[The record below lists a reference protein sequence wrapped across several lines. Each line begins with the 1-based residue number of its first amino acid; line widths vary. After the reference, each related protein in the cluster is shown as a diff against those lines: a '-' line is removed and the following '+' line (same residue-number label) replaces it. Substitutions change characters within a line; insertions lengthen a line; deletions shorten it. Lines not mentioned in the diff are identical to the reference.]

1 MPEILGNLQGIKKN
15 ILTSLEELY
24 DVQIPQDQ
32 LLTEELAD
40 KMRNISSALN
50 KEIALLVAR
59 SGKVESVTVGSS
71 ADIHTETLEIRRGE
85 GRLSGI
91 RCIHTHPFV
100 DSVLSNADISALKN
114 MRLDALVAIGWRKD
128 DMPSMVSFG
137 LITDKLEDGQLVAE
151 QFGPYEVRAAA
162 ALNFTN
168 LLNTLEKLLT
178 QKTSGHSLAST
189 EERAVLM
196 SLDWQQT
203 ELKWTAE
210 DSLDELALLAKTA
223 GAKVVGKFLQ
233 KKAKPD
239 PAYFIGAGKVKE
251 LSTFIQ
257 NNDIDLCIFDEEL
270 SPAQN
275 RNLEE
280 SLGVRVLD
288 RTALILDIFAERANS
303 NEGKLQVELAQLKY
317 ALPRVMGQGASLSR
331 LGGGIGTR
339 GPGET
344 KLEVDRRKIRDRISF
359 LEDQIDKLRSVRVLH
374 RTKRQKNNVPQVC
387 LVGYTNAG
395 KSTLLNTLTNA
406 DAYVMDQLFA
416 TLDTTTRGLTL
427 PDKQE
432 IILTDT
438 VGFIQRLPHQLVAAF
453 KSTLEEVTEADLLLH
468 VVDISHELYQEQE
481 AAVYDVLTE
490 LGANDKP
497 IITVYNK
504 IDKLENDNARMR
516 NLSSRENV
524 VFISCEKKLGLDKL
538 LEQISTN
545 LNLSNREVTLCFPY
559 TASGDAA
566 KLHELGTVISQTYGE
581 KGIIVK
587 VNLNKDLLENYE
599 SYIIDDEGGK

>member
-1 MPEILGNLQGIKKN
+1 MHEVLGNLQGIKKN
-15 ILTSLEELY
+15 ILTTLEGLY

-32 LLTEELAD
+32 LLTEELAETL
-40 KMRNISSALN
+40 RSISSALN
-50 KEIALLVAR
+50 REIAVLISR
-59 SGKVESVTVGSS
+59 SGKIESVTVGNS
-71 ADIHTETLEIRRGE
+71 ADLRPENLEVRRGQ

-91 RCIHTHPFV
+91 RCLHTHPFTV
-100 DSVLSNADISALKN
+100 SDLSKADLSALKN
-114 MRLDALVAIGWRKD
+114 MRLDALAAIGWRD
-128 DMPSMVSFG
+128 DSTPSMVSFG
-137 LITDKLEDGQLVAE
+137 LITDSLEDEQLITE
-151 QFGPYEVRAAA
+151 TFGPYGLKEAASI
-162 ALNFTN
+162 NFTN
-168 LLNTLEKLLT
+168 LLNTLEKILA
-178 QKTSGHSLAST
+178 QKVNGHSLAAV
-189 EERAVLM
+189 EEKAVLM
-196 SLDWQQT
+196 SLDWQQND
-203 ELKWTAE
+203 LKWTAE
-210 DSLDELALLAKTA
+210 DSLEELALLAKTA
-223 GAKVVGKFLQ
+223 GATVVGQFIQ

-239 PAYFIGAGKVKE
+239 PATFIGAGKVKE
-251 LSTFIQ
+251 LATFIQ
-257 NNDIDLCIFDEEL
+257 NNDVDLCIFDEEL

-280 SLGVRVLD
+280 ALGSRVLD
-288 RTALILDIFAERANS
+288 RTALILDIFAGRANS

-317 ALPRVMGQGASLSR
+317 ALPRVMGQGAVLSR

-344 KLEVDRRKIRDRISF
+344 KLEVDRRKIRERISF
-359 LEDQIDKLRSVRVLH
+359 LEGQIDKLRSVRVLH
-374 RTKRQKNNVPQVC
+374 RTKRQKNNIPQVA

-432 IILTDT
+432 VILTDT

-468 VVDISHELYQEQE
+468 VVDISHELYQEQA
-481 AAVYDVLTE
+481 AAVYDVLAE
-490 LGANDKP
+490 LKVQDKP

-504 IDKLENDNARMR
+504 IDKLESDNERMR
-516 NLSSRENV
+516 NLSSEENT
-524 VFISCEKKLGLDKL
+524 VFISCQKKLGLDKL
-538 LEQISTN
+538 LQLISTS

-559 TASGDAA
+559 DAAGVAA
-566 KLHELGTVISQTYGE
+566 KLHELGTVENQSYEE

-587 VNLNKDLLENYE
+587 VKLNKDLLKNYE
-599 SYIIDDEGGK
+599 QYVIDDNEK

>member
-1 MPEILGNLQGIKKN
+1 M
-15 ILTSLEELY
+15 TTLEELY

-32 LLTEELAD
+32 LLTEELAETL
-40 KMRNISSALN
+40 RSISSALN
-50 KEIALLVAR
+50 REIAVLISR
-59 SGKVESVTVGSS
+59 SGKIESVTVGSS
-71 ADIHTETLEIRRGE
+71 ADIHPENLEVRRGQ

-91 RCIHTHPFV
+91 RCLHTHPFTV
-100 DSVLSNADISALKN
+100 SDLSKADISALKN
-114 MRLDALVAIGWRKD
+114 MRLDALAAIGWRD
-128 DMPSMVSFG
+128 DSTPSMVSFG
-137 LITDKLEDGQLVAE
+137 LITDSLEDDQLVTE
-151 QFGPYEVRAAA
+151 TFGPYVLKEAVSI
-162 ALNFTN
+162 NFTN
-168 LLNTLEKLLT
+168 LLNTLEKILA
-178 QKTSGHSLAST
+178 QKVNGHSMAAV
-189 EERAVLM
+189 EEKAVLM
-196 SLDWQQT
+196 SLDWQQN

-210 DSLDELALLAKTA
+210 DSIEELALLAKTA
-223 GAKVVGKFLQ
+223 GATVVGQFIQ

-239 PAYFIGAGKVKE
+239 PATFIGTGKVKE
-251 LSTFIQ
+251 LATFIQ

-280 SLGVRVLD
+280 ALGSRVLD
-288 RTALILDIFAERANS
+288 RTALILDIFAGRANS

-317 ALPRVMGQGASLSR
+317 ALPRVMGQGAVLSR

-344 KLEVDRRKIRDRISF
+344 KLEVDRRKIRERISF
-359 LEDQIDKLRSVRVLH
+359 LEGQIEKLRSVRVLH
-374 RTKRQKNNVPQVC
+374 RTKRQKNNIPQVA

-432 IILTDT
+432 VILTDT

-468 VVDISHELYQEQE
+468 VVDISHELYQEQA
-481 AAVYDVLTE
+481 AAVYDVLAE
-490 LGANDKP
+490 LGVQDKP

-504 IDKLENDNARMR
+504 IDKLENDNERMR
-516 NLSSRENV
+516 NLSSQENT
-524 VFISCEKKLGLDKL
+524 VFISCQKRLGLEKL
-538 LEQISTN
+538 LQLISSN

-559 TASGDAA
+559 DAA
-566 KLHELGTVISQTYGE
+566 GVAARLHELGTVESQSYEE
-581 KGIIVK
+581 KGIVLKVK
-587 VNLNKDLLENYE
+587 LNKDLLKNYE
-599 SYIIDDEGGK
+599 QYIIEDNEK

>member
-1 MPEILGNLQGIKKN
+1 MREVLGNLQGIKKN
-15 ILTSLEELY
+15 ILATLEELY

-32 LLTEELAD
+32 LLTEELAET
-40 KMRNISSALN
+40 MRNISAVLN
-50 KEIALLVAR
+50 REIAILIAR
-59 SGKVESVTVGSS
+59 NGKVESVTIGSS
-71 ADIHTETLEIRRGE
+71 ADIHPETLELRRGQ

-100 DSVLSNADISALKN
+100 DSILSKADLSALKN
-114 MRLDALVAIGWRKD
+114 MRLDALAAIGWRD
-128 DMPSMVSFG
+128 ESAPSMVSFG
-137 LITDKLEDGQLVAE
+137 LITDSLEDGQLVTE
-151 QFGPYEVRAAA
+151 EFGPYGVKEAAS
-162 ALNFTN
+162 LNFTN
-168 LLNTLEKLLT
+168 LLNTLEKLLA
-178 QKTSGHSLAST
+178 QKVSGHSLASV
-189 EERAVLM
+189 EEKAVLV

-210 DSLDELALLAKTA
+210 DSLEELALLAKTA

-239 PAYFIGAGKVKE
+239 PATFIGAGKVKE
-251 LSTFIQ
+251 LATFIQ
-257 NNDIDLCIFDEEL
+257 NNDVDLCVFDEEL

-275 RNLEE
+275 RNLENA
-280 SLGVRVLD
+280 LGIRVLD
-288 RTALILDIFAERANS
+288 RTALILDIFAGRANS

-317 ALPRVMGQGASLSR
+317 ALPRVMGQGAALSR

-344 KLEVDRRKIRDRISF
+344 KLEVDRRKIRERISF
-359 LEDQIDKLRSVRVLH
+359 LEDQIEKLRSVRILH
-374 RTKRQKNNVPQVC
+374 RTKRKKNNIPQVC

-481 AAVYDVLTE
+481 AAVYDVLAE
-490 LGANDKP
+490 LGVADKP
-497 IITVYNK
+497 IVTVYNK
-504 IDKLENDNARMR
+504 IDKLENDNARVR

-538 LEQISTN
+538 LELIGTN
-545 LNLSNREVTLCFPY
+545 LNLSNRMVTLCIPY
-559 TASGDAA
+559 AATGLAA
-566 KLHELGTVISQTYGE
+566 KLYEVGTVENQTYDE
-581 KGIIVK
+581 KGIVIK
-587 VNLNKDLLENYE
+587 VSLHKDLIKNYE
-599 SYIIDDEGGK
+599 QYIIDEGGK